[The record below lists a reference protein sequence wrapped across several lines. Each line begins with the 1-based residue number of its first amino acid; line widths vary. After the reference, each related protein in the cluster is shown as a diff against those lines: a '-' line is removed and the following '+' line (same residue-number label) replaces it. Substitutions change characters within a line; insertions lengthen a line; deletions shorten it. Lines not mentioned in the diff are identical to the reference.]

1 MYLTKRKYQQ
11 KRMQL
16 VAEHSNKRTSPERF
30 EELEKEIA
38 ELDEQWKKQPRD
50 LIVSDVRLP
59 RLGDL
64 EADCDYYGKP
74 MCCVQHVPAAFICC
88 NTMYYLQ
95 LEKITCCADKSGYLP
110 ARMELRLVVTIDNAA
125 EYTLQAGDEFTM
137 EGMDFRMISDKDA
150 IMQNGLKNLE
160 SWTRMSYL
168 WGQPITDFVM
178 HKYGDKEI
186 GATFIYQPRSV
197 LEGY

>member
-1 MYLTKRKYQQ
+1 MYLTKSKYQQ
-11 KRMQL
+11 KRMKL
-16 VAEHSNKRTSPERF
+16 IAEHSNKRTSPERF
-30 EELEKEIA
+30 EELEQEIA
-38 ELDEQWKKQPRD
+38 ALDEQWKKQDRD

-74 MCCVQHVPAAFICC
+74 MCCVQHTPAAFICC
-88 NTMYYLQ
+88 NTMYYLE
-95 LEKITCCADKSGYLP
+95 LEKITCIAEKSGYLP
-110 ARMELRLVVTIDNAA
+110 SRLELRLVVTIDNAA

-137 EGMDFRMISDKDA
+137 EGMDFRMVSDKDA
-150 IMQNGLKNLE
+150 IMQNGLRNLE

-186 GATFIYQPRSV
+186 GATFIYQPRSIR
-197 LEGY
+197 EGY

>member
-1 MYLTKRKYQQ
+1 MYLTKSKYQQ
-11 KRMQL
+11 KRMKL
-16 VAEHSNKRTSPERF
+16 IAEHSNKRTSPERF
-30 EELEKEIA
+30 EELEQEIA
-38 ELDEQWKKQPRD
+38 ALDEQWKKQDRE

-74 MCCVQHVPAAFICC
+74 MCCVQHTPAAFICC
-88 NTMYYLQ
+88 NTMYYLE
-95 LEKITCCADKSGYLP
+95 LEKITCIAEKSGYLP
-110 ARMELRLVVTIDNAA
+110 SRLELRLVVTIDNAA

-137 EGMDFRMISDKDA
+137 EGMDFRMVSDKDA
-150 IMQNGLKNLE
+150 IMQNGLRNLE

-186 GATFIYQPRSV
+186 GATFIYQPRSIR
-197 LEGY
+197 EGY